1 MKKNVLKT
9 LLALIAVF
17 SVIFVG
23 CAGDAGD
30 SSGSDSQALEKEP
43 GTVGEVSAP
52 LLGAAELLKELDP
65 NDEKVIF
72 FYYRPD
78 GKYSDWGLWL
88 WEDAGNGTDDGY
100 DLTKGKFQ
108 EKNVTVNNETFNI
121 GCMELTPEMFNTKV
135 PAVATVLKEK
145 KNLNFIIRTDN
156 WGAKDPGPDQAFDL
170 SGGTHFMVLSGD
182 KDVYPI
188 SSVMTPFI
196 SSANMETTT
205 TMKVALSVKYA
216 LETSANSNGFTV
228 TASDGTT
235 AIVKDVVNY
244 NEQTNREKNFTNTL
258 LVIMDSPLDMS
269 KTWSISHEKFE
280 PVDGRII
287 GTANAIKISL
297 NDFVYDSND
306 LGLTLEGNKATF
318 KVWAPV
324 ASDVTILLYDDVS
337 KVGNYK
343 AETLAY
349 KAAGSTTEVEL
360 KGTPSKEEKMTLDT
374 STGVWSYSI
383 DNVSSY
389 KYYKYQI
396 TNNGVTTYVCDIYA
410 KSASPDSIAAQI
422 IDINEGTN
430 YGSKDNY
437 VNPFGNNGSDSKL
450 YSDAIIYEMHIRD
463 WSRAVVTDSTGKFLD
478 IANSNEI
485 INHLKDIGITHV
497 QILPMFDYAQTNID
511 TGYNW
516 GYNPYHYNVPEGR
529 YVEYTTGD
537 GIEAVEQMRTMIN
550 SLHDAGIAVIM
561 DVVYNHTSGT
571 QGGSLYDSTVPYYYY
586 RLNADGSYS
595 NGSGCGNETDSEAPM
610 FKKYMIDTL
619 KHWMLDYHINGF
631 RFDLMGLHSKETMAE
646 IYKELSAI
654 DSNVL
659 VYGEPW
665 TGGDSKVVNGCTG
678 AVQSENYGVGAFDDD
693 FRDGIKG
700 AEFGGFN
707 IGQVQGSFND
717 GITTGLKGE
726 AGKNNRNPTSHK
738 GLALHYVECHDNFT
752 LFDKLVYSLE
762 SNLEDAQEKDKKGNI
777 AQAWPTSITD
787 DEISLVKAQ
796 QKLSAAYVFLSQGT
810 AFMNGGQE
818 FCRTKKGNPDSYAAD
833 TKGGIKWTNEAGDY
847 NIDDVNTIDLSF
859 KNTYS
864 DVYNTYKGLIAF
876 RKVNKD
882 SFGAN
887 SDANVSR
894 PKNAEGKRVD
904 GVNQYKVND
913 FIIFFNASDSVFVIN
928 PKDVETYTKVI
939 DVTSGTPTE
948 STTLPASV
956 PVKSFVILKK

>member
-1 MKKNVLKT
+1 
-9 LLALIAVF
+9 
-17 SVIFVG
+17 
-23 CAGDAGD
+23 
-30 SSGSDSQALEKEP
+30 
-43 GTVGEVSAP
+43 
-52 LLGAAELLKELDP
+52 
-65 NDEKVIF
+65 
-72 FYYRPD
+72 
-78 GKYSDWGLWL
+78 
-88 WEDAGNGTDDGY
+88 
-100 DLTKGKFQ
+100 
-108 EKNVTVNNETFNI
+108 
-121 GCMELTPEMFNTKV
+121 
-135 PAVATVLKEK
+135 
-145 KNLNFIIRTDN
+145 
-156 WGAKDPGPDQAFDL
+156 
-170 SGGTHFMVLSGD
+170 
-182 KDVYPI
+182 
-188 SSVMTPFI
+188 MTPFI

-216 LETSANSNGFTV
+216 LEATKNSNGFIV

-235 AIVKDVVNY
+235 ATVEDVINY
-244 NEQTNREKNFTNTL
+244 NAQNNREKNFTNTL
-258 LVIMDSPLDMS
+258 LVKLSSDLDFS

-280 PVDGRII
+280 PVDGREI

-297 NDFVYDSND
+297 NDFVYDGED
-306 LGLTLEGNKATF
+306 LGLTLDGNKATF

-349 KAAGSTTEVEL
+349 KVAGSTTEVEL
-360 KGTPSKEEKMTLDT
+360 KGTPSKEEKMSLDT
-374 STGVWSYSI
+374 STGIWSYMI
-383 DNVSSY
+383 EDVSAY
-389 KYYKYQI
+389 NYYKYQI
-396 TNNGVTTYVCDIYA
+396 TNNGTTTYVCDIYA
-410 KSASPDSIAAQI
+410 KAASPDSIAAQI

-430 YGSKDNY
+430 YGSKANY
-437 VNPFGNNGSDSKL
+437 VNPFGNNGTSSKL

-529 YVEYTTGD
+529 YVKNMVD
-537 GIEAVEQMRTMIN
+537 GIDAVEQMRTMVER
-550 SLHDAGIAVIM
+550 LHEAGIAVIM

-631 RFDLMGLHSKETMAE
+631 RFDLMRLHSKETMAE

-678 AVQSENYGVGAFDDD
+678 SVPSESYGVGAFDDD

-707 IGQVQGSFND
+707 IGQVQGQFND
-717 GITTGLKGE
+717 GVTTGLKGE
-726 AGKNNRNPTSHK
+726 SGKNDRNKTDFP

-762 SNLEDAQEKDKKGNI
+762 SNLEKAQELDKKGNI
-777 AQAWPTSITD
+777 AQAWPTSIS
-787 DEISLVKAQ
+787 EEEFALIKEQ

-818 FCRTKKGNPDSYAAD
+818 FLRTKKGNPDSYSAD

-876 RKVNKD
+876 RKE
-882 SFGAN
+882 N
-887 SDANVSR
+887 SDFFGSNPDSNVTK
-894 PKNAEGKRVD
+894 PKNASGQRVN
-904 GVNQYKVND
+904 GVNEYKVGD
-913 FIIFFNASDSVFVIN
+913 FLIYFNASDTVFEIN
-928 PKDVETYTKVI
+928 SEDTQNYTKVI

-948 STTLPASV
+948 STTIPTTVPA
-956 PVKSFVILKK
+956 KSFVIIKK

>member
-9 LLALIAVF
+9 LLALITVF

-23 CAGDAGD
+23 CAGDAGG
-30 SSGSDSQALEKEP
+30 SGE
-43 GTVGEVSAP
+43 SAECEAGKIYAEIP
-52 LLGAAELLKELDP
+52 TDPIYKATAELAKKLDP
-65 NDEKVIF
+65 ESKKYILF
-72 FYYRPD
+72 FYD
-78 GKYSDWGLWL
+78 GRSNDYSNRTAYLWV
-88 WEDAGNGTDDGY
+88 DNGTTCSEAMKTDTSNEYKIGY
-100 DLTKGKFQ
+100 
-108 EKNVTVNNETFNI
+108 
-121 GCMELTPEMFNTKV
+121 
-135 PAVATVLKEK
+135 
-145 KNLNFIIRTDN
+145 
-156 WGAKDPGPDQAFDL
+156 
-170 SGGTHFMVLSGD
+170 
-182 KDVYPI
+182 
-188 SSVMTPFI
+188 
-196 SSANMETTT
+196 
-205 TMKVALSVKYA
+205 
-216 LETSANSNGFTV
+216 LEFY
-228 TASDGTT
+228 DGTT
-235 AIVKDVVNY
+235 SLGGIPANVITTLDAGGSIKAIVKNTG
-244 NEQTNREKNFTNTL
+244 NEWEWQTNDCSLTTATGDRHFLITSGTDTKSENKTYAVSDDVKPMILGADSQTKNLIKVSLNVAYGLDTGMGTSGFVMKDSEGNEVSIVDSINFDNQSKLKNKAKNVLLTLSNELDLSNTYY
-258 LVIMDSPLDMS
+258 
-269 KTWSISHEKFE
+269 ISH
-280 PVDGRII
+280 
-287 GTANAIKISL
+287 SL
-297 NDFVYDSND
+297 FTPKEGVIVSIQNIVKDSATYNGDD
-306 LGLTLEGNKATF
+306 LGLTLDDNKATF

-349 KAAGSTTEVEL
+349 KVAGSTTEIEL
-360 KGTPSKEEKMTLDT
+360 KGIPSKEAKMTPDT
-374 STGVWSYSI
+374 STGVWSYVI
-383 DNVSSY
+383 DDVSAY

-396 TNNGVTTYVCDIYA
+396 TNNGTTTYVCDIYA
-410 KSASPDSIAAQI
+410 KAASPDSIAAQI

-762 SNLEDAQEKDKKGNI
+762 SNLEDAQEKDKKGKI

-876 RKVNKD
+876 RKANKD

-956 PVKSFVILKK
+956 PAKSFVILKK